1 MGVLLKMK
9 IKTSYGEKFFD
20 GFNYIFLAILALSC
34 ILPFIHIFALSFS
47 SSAAATAGKV
57 SIWPVDFT
65 LSSYQY
71 AFQKPEF
78 IRAFLVTLERVLL
91 GVSIDMI
98 ILVLTAYPLSK
109 TSRQMPG
116 RTFLSWIFVLTMFVS
131 GGLIPTYLTVI
142 GTGLG
147 DSIFALI
154 IPGAVQA
161 FNITVLLNFFRQLP
175 KELEESALIDGASQI
190 RILISIYLPLSI
202 PAIATLIIF
211 DTVGHWNEWFNALIY
226 MNSADKYPLQSYM
239 QGIVVTPKFDLLDI
253 TQIELMSKI
262 SGKTFKAAQ
271 ILIATVPVLCL
282 YPFLQKYFIKGMT
295 LGSLKG

>member
-78 IRAFLVTLERVLL
+78 IRAFLVTLKRVSL

-226 MNSADKYPLQSYM
+226 MNSTAKYPLQSYM
-239 QGIVVTPKFDLLDI
+239 QGIVVTPKLDLNDV
-253 TQIELMSKI
+253 TQIALLAKI

>member
-20 GFNYIFLAILALSC
+20 VFNYIFLAIIALSC
-34 ILPFIHIFALSFS
+34 ILPFIHMFAISFS
-47 SSAAATAGKV
+47 SSIAATSGKV

-65 LSSYQY
+65 LSSYKY

-78 IRAFLVTLERVLL
+78 ISAFLVTIERVLL
-91 GVSIDMI
+91 GVTLDMI

-109 TSRQMPG
+109 TRKQLPG
-116 RTFLSWIFVLTMFVS
+116 RTFLAWIFVLTMFIS
-131 GGLIPTYLTVI
+131 GGLIPTYLVVT
-142 GTGLG
+142 GTGLKN
-147 DSIFALI
+147 SIFALI
-154 IPGAVQA
+154 VPGAVQA

-175 KELEESALIDGASQI
+175 KELEESAVIDGANQI
-190 RILISIYLPLSI
+190 TILMKIYLPLSI
-202 PAIATLIIF
+202 PALATLIIF
-211 DTVGHWNEWFNALIY
+211 DTVNHWNEWFNALIY
-226 MNSADKYPLQSYM
+226 MDSAAKYPLQSYM
-239 QGIVVTPKFDLLDI
+239 QGIVVTPKFDVLDV

-271 ILIATVPVLCL
+271 ILIATVPVLCV